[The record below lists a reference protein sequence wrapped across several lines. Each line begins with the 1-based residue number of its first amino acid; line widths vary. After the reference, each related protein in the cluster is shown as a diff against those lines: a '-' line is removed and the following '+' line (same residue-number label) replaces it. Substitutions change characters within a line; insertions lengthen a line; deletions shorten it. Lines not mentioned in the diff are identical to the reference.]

1 MPSRPTTTDVLPSP
15 AASAAEDAGGVTPIA
30 PDSAS
35 PLFAQIK
42 ARLRQDIVD
51 KRLLPG
57 QKLPSE
63 AAMQASFG
71 VSRITVRRAVA
82 ELQAEGLVETVNG
95 KGSFIT
101 RPAEA
106 PRLGMLA
113 GFHEHLR
120 AQGRTTGGR
129 LVSVRTGPAPARVA
143 RALNIRTG
151 MPMTISRSVRTADDV
166 PVSFAVMYFIPTNGR
181 ERLAHRVHEEDVM
194 RLLEEDLGY
203 RLDKTQISISAE
215 QAGCRLGQLLQVP
228 PTSALTRIHFVPYDI
243 EGEPLS
249 YSEVWFRPD
258 QFTYRVVI
266 RR

>member
-1 MPSRPTTTDVLPSP
+1 MT
-15 AASAAEDAGGVTPIA
+15 SAAPSADTAPPPGPGRTDDASIVSPIE
-30 PDSAS
+30 PDTAA

-42 ARLRQDIVD
+42 ARLRQDILD

-120 AQGRTTGGR
+120 AQGRSTGGR
-129 LVSVRTGPAPARVA
+129 LVSVRNGPLPARAA
-143 RALNIRTG
+143 RALKVHVG
-151 MPMTISRSVRTADDV
+151 APATISRSVRTADDV
-166 PVSFAVMYFIPTNGR
+166 PVSFAVMYFAPLDGR
-181 ERLAHRVHEEDVM
+181 EQLAYRVHEEDVM
-194 RLLEEDLGY
+194 RLFEQDLGY
-203 RLDKTQISISAE
+203 RLDSTHISATAVR
-215 QAGCRLGQLLQVP
+215 AGCRLGSLLQVAP
-228 PTSALTRIHFVPYDI
+228 DSPLTHMRFVPYDI

-258 QFTYRVVI
+258 QFTYRAVI

>member
-1 MPSRPTTTDVLPSP
+1 M
-15 AASAAEDAGGVTPIA
+15 
-30 PDSAS
+30 
-35 PLFAQIK
+35 
-42 ARLRQDIVD
+42 
-51 KRLLPG
+51 
-57 QKLPSE
+57 
-63 AAMQASFG
+63 
-71 VSRITVRRAVA
+71 RRAVA

-215 QAGCRLGQLLQVP
+215 QAGCRLGQLLE
-228 PTSALTRIHFVPYDI
+228 AWERRADLHHFVPYDI
-243 EGEPLS
+243 EGELLS

-258 QFTYRVVI
+258 QFTYRAVI